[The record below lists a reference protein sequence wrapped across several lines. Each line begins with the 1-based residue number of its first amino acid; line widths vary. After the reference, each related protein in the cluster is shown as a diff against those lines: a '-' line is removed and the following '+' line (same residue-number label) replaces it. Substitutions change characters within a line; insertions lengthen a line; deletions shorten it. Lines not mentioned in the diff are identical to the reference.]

1 MSNNYA
7 IIENGVVV
15 NVVVADSEYAQQQGW
30 VLCESNGIGD
40 QYVNGQYI
48 RRANPT
54 TTQTSEPT
62 REQLMQELEALSARI
77 QALG

>member
-1 MSNNYA
+1 MSNNFA

-15 NVVVADSEYAQQQGW
+15 NVVVAEAEYAQQQGW

-48 RRANPT
+48 RRENPT
-54 TTQTSEPT
+54 TPQSQEPT
-62 REQLMQELEALSARI
+62 KEQLMQELEALAARI
-77 QALG
+77 QAL

>member
-1 MSNNYA
+1 MSNNFA

-15 NVVVADSEYAQQQGW
+15 NVVVAEAEYAQQQGW

-48 RRANPT
+48 RRENPT
-54 TTQTSEPT
+54 TPQFPESTK
-62 REQLMQELEALSARI
+62 EQLMQELEALAARI

>member
-1 MSNNYA
+1 MSNNFA

-15 NVVVADSEYAQQQGW
+15 NVVVAEAEYAQQQGW

-48 RRANPT
+48 RRENPT
-54 TTQTSEPT
+54 TPQSPEPT
-62 REQLMQELEALSARI
+62 KEQLMQELEALAARI
-77 QALG
+77 QAL